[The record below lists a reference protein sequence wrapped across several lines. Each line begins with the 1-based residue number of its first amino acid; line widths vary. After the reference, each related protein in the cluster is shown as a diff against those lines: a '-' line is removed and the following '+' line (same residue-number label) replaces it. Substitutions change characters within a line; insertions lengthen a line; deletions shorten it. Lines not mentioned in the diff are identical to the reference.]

1 MGGRLVNKNKSLFE
15 ISLIG
20 LSLLSIVVYYGLKF
34 TNQPLP
40 YLPLLLATII
50 AGVPIVWQILRKLIR
65 GNLGADMLAV
75 IALVVAVFVQEY
87 LAAVLVVIML
97 LSGQVLEGYAMQ
109 KASSVLLALASRMP
123 SVAHLKNGEKLK
135 DIAIV
140 DIKIGDAIV
149 VFPHETCPVDGVVI
163 DGHGSMDESYL
174 TGEPYRISKAPGVSV
189 LSGAINGDS
198 MLVVRAEKLSSDSRY
213 SKIMEVMQDAENK
226 KPELRRL
233 GDQIGAIFAPLALII
248 AGVSWY
254 LSGDIMRFLSVL
266 IIATPCP
273 LLIAVP
279 VAIISAISIS
289 AKRGI
294 IIKDPKVLERLPLCR
309 TAIFDKTGTLT
320 YGEAELVNIITT
332 TNIDKDL
339 LLQQVASVERYS
351 KHPLSGAIL
360 RRAKELK
367 IALLEAESVSEK
379 PGEGLVGIVK
389 GVEIKVTSRKK
400 LLQNDSKAEK
410 QLPPASA
417 GLECVVLQNG
427 KYVASFQFRDTP
439 RTDGKPFISH
449 LGPNHQFSK
458 IMLVSGDRAS
468 EVEYLAKL
476 LDIKE
481 TYSSQT
487 PEQKLEIVR
496 RENKLAPTL
505 FMGDGIND
513 APALTNATV
522 GIAFGG
528 VNAVTTESAG
538 AVIMENTL
546 QKVDELIHISSS
558 MRKILLQSA
567 VGGMAL
573 SLIGMGFASFGLI
586 TPVMGAI
593 FQQAIDAVAIG
604 NSLRLT
610 FSNNIK
616 TDI

>member
-40 YLPLLLATII
+40 YLPLLIATII

-123 SVAHLKNGEKLK
+123 SIAHLKNGEKLQ

-332 TNIDKDL
+332 PNIDKDL

-379 PGEGLVGIVK
+379 PGDGLVGIVK

-400 LLQNDSKAEK
+400 LLQNDIKAEK

>member
-1 MGGRLVNKNKSLFE
+1 LVNKNKSLFE

-40 YLPLLLATII
+40 YLPLLIATII

-123 SVAHLKNGEKLK
+123 SIAHLKNGEKLQ

-332 TNIDKDL
+332 PNIDKDL

-379 PGEGLVGIVK
+379 PGDGLVGIVK

-400 LLQNDSKAEK
+400 LLQNDIKAEK

>member
-34 TNQPLP
+34 FNQPLP
-40 YLPLLLATII
+40 YLPLLIATII

-123 SVAHLKNGEKLK
+123 SIAHLKNGEKLK

-320 YGEAELVNIITT
+320 YGEAELVNIITVA
-332 TNIDKDL
+332 NIDKDL

-360 RRAKELK
+360 RKAKELK

-400 LLQNDSKAEK
+400 LLQNDIKAEK

-573 SLIGMGFASFGLI
+573 SLVGMGFASFGLI

>member
-1 MGGRLVNKNKSLFE
+1 
-15 ISLIG
+15 
-20 LSLLSIVVYYGLKF
+20 
-34 TNQPLP
+34 
-40 YLPLLLATII
+40 
-50 AGVPIVWQILRKLIR
+50 
-65 GNLGADMLAV
+65 
-75 IALVVAVFVQEY
+75 
-87 LAAVLVVIML
+87 
-97 LSGQVLEGYAMQ
+97 
-109 KASSVLLALASRMP
+109 
-123 SVAHLKNGEKLK
+123 
-135 DIAIV
+135 
-140 DIKIGDAIV
+140 
-149 VFPHETCPVDGVVI
+149 
-163 DGHGSMDESYL
+163 
-174 TGEPYRISKAPGVSV
+174 V

-279 VAIISAISIS
+279 VAIISAISIA

-320 YGEAELVNIITT
+320 YGEAELVNIITVA
-332 TNIDKDL
+332 NIDKDF

-360 RRAKELK
+360 RKAKELK

-379 PGEGLVGIVK
+379 PGEGLVGLVK
-389 GVEIKVTSRKK
+389 GIEIKVTSRKK
-400 LLQNDSKAEK
+400 LLQNDIKAEK
-410 QLPPASA
+410 QLPPISA

-427 KYVASFQFRDTP
+427 KYVASLQFRDTP

-573 SLIGMGFASFGLI
+573 SLVGMGFASFGLI

>member
-1 MGGRLVNKNKSLFE
+1 LGGRLVNKNKSLFE

-20 LSLLSIVVYYGLKF
+20 LSLLSIVVYYALKF

-50 AGVPIVWQILRKLIR
+50 AGVPLVWQILRKLIR

-123 SVAHLKNGEKLK
+123 SIAHLKNGEKLQ

-279 VAIISAISIS
+279 VAIISAISIA

-320 YGEAELVNIITT
+320 YGEAELVNIITVA
-332 TNIDKDL
+332 NIDKDF

-360 RRAKELK
+360 RKAKELK

-379 PGEGLVGIVK
+379 PGEGLVGLVK
-389 GVEIKVTSRKK
+389 GIEIKVTSRKK
-400 LLQNDSKAEK
+400 LLQNDIKAEK
-410 QLPPASA
+410 QLPPISA

-427 KYVASFQFRDTP
+427 KYVASLQFRDTP

-573 SLIGMGFASFGLI
+573 SLVGMGFASFGLI

>member
-1 MGGRLVNKNKSLFE
+1 LVNKNKSLFE

-20 LSLLSIVVYYGLKF
+20 LSLLSIVVYYALKF

-50 AGVPIVWQILRKLIR
+50 AGVPLVWQILRKLIR

-123 SVAHLKNGEKLK
+123 SIAHLKNGEKLQ

-320 YGEAELVNIITT
+320 YGEAELVNIITVA
-332 TNIDKDL
+332 NIDKDL

-360 RRAKELK
+360 RKAKELK

-379 PGEGLVGIVK
+379 PGDGLVGIVK

>member
-1 MGGRLVNKNKSLFE
+1 LVNKNKSLFE

-320 YGEAELVNIITT
+320 YGEAELVNIITVA
-332 TNIDKDL
+332 NIDKDL

>member
-1 MGGRLVNKNKSLFE
+1 
-15 ISLIG
+15 
-20 LSLLSIVVYYGLKF
+20 
-34 TNQPLP
+34 
-40 YLPLLLATII
+40 
-50 AGVPIVWQILRKLIR
+50 
-65 GNLGADMLAV
+65 MLAV

-332 TNIDKDL
+332 PNIDKDL

-360 RRAKELK
+360 RKAKELK

-379 PGEGLVGIVK
+379 PGDGLVGIVK

-400 LLQNDSKAEK
+400 LLQNDIKAEK
-410 QLPPASA
+410 QLPAISS

>member
-1 MGGRLVNKNKSLFE
+1 M
-15 ISLIG
+15 
-20 LSLLSIVVYYGLKF
+20 
-34 TNQPLP
+34 
-40 YLPLLLATII
+40 
-50 AGVPIVWQILRKLIR
+50 
-65 GNLGADMLAV
+65 
-75 IALVVAVFVQEY
+75 
-87 LAAVLVVIML
+87 
-97 LSGQVLEGYAMQ
+97 
-109 KASSVLLALASRMP
+109 
-123 SVAHLKNGEKLK
+123 
-135 DIAIV
+135 
-140 DIKIGDAIV
+140 
-149 VFPHETCPVDGVVI
+149 
-163 DGHGSMDESYL
+163 
-174 TGEPYRISKAPGVSV
+174 

-279 VAIISAISIS
+279 VAIISAISIA

-320 YGEAELVNIITT
+320 YGEAELVNIITVA
-332 TNIDKDL
+332 NIDKDF

-360 RRAKELK
+360 RKAKELK

-379 PGEGLVGIVK
+379 PGEGLVGLVK
-389 GVEIKVTSRKK
+389 GIEIKVTSRKK
-400 LLQNDSKAEK
+400 LLQNDIKAEK
-410 QLPPASA
+410 QLPPISA

-427 KYVASFQFRDTP
+427 KYVASLQFRDTP

-573 SLIGMGFASFGLI
+573 SLVGMGFASFGLI

>member
-1 MGGRLVNKNKSLFE
+1 MVNKNKSLFE

-20 LSLLSIVVYYGLKF
+20 LSLLSIVVYYALKF

-50 AGVPIVWQILRKLIR
+50 AGVPLVWQILRKLIR

-123 SVAHLKNGEKLK
+123 SIAHLKNGEKLQ

-320 YGEAELVNIITT
+320 YGEAELVNIITVA
-332 TNIDKDL
+332 NIDKDL

-360 RRAKELK
+360 RKAKELK

-379 PGEGLVGIVK
+379 PGDGLVGIVK